1 MSIRITC
8 ISKAAGDHE
17 NPYVAISTLGWHD
30 ELNPLFKR
38 FYSREEMYD
47 FVAKGGLA
55 YVYDRTGTIRS
66 KLEAV
71 TSPRGTKYVRSIP
84 NFTVRDNLLELSEC

>member
-17 NPYVAISTLGWHD
+17 NPYVAISKFGWVNL
-30 ELNPLFKR
+30 LNPTEKR
-38 FYSREEMYD
+38 SSTRMEMYD
-47 FVAKGGLA
+47 IVAKGGLA
-55 YVYDRTGTIRS
+55 YVYYRTGTIRS

-71 TSPRGTKYVRSIP
+71 TSPRGTKYVRSVP
-84 NFTVRDNLLELSEC
+84 NFTVKNNLLELDEC